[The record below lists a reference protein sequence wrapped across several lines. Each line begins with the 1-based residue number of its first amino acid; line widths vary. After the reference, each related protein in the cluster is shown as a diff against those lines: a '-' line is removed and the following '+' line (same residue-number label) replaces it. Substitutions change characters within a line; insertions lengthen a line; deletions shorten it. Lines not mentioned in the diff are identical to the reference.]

1 MWRNGRGL
9 LRPASPVVP
18 PRNAGPLP
26 GWHASRSGGRGT
38 RRDLRCTRL
47 GAWAPRSNSQ
57 LVRPFRACWP
67 RGRFHAGRASLSKAR
82 QVTGPSRTEPCMSTC
97 MTRLTGLTSHAGAL
111 VAALVVLNGAAIA
124 CGGAAVAD
132 PNQDEQFL
140 ALLDDEGIP
149 AVKGVPSLI
158 YTAHEVCRKLDAGMS
173 ATGLVDKMVNDA
185 YGVDPPERLYAPG
198 RLART
203 EARFITAAVEVYCP
217 YDQGKIASIE
227 AISAAGWNV
236 PTHRVIPYTHDAVNS
251 AGELPKLPSTWDTS
265 ALSAPRQQPAS
276 TGIAFASL
284 IGAVPSGEINE
295 PTPPQLPTP
304 SPPGA
309 HLRTAPRPVATPPRP
324 KHLPPPPQQPPPPA
338 VGPQPGDAAGGG
350 GIGGGGTGGG
360 TGGGGSGGGGHPVE
374 PAPAPPMPPG
384 FVTLAP

>member
-1 MWRNGRGL
+1 
-9 LRPASPVVP
+9 
-18 PRNAGPLP
+18 
-26 GWHASRSGGRGT
+26 
-38 RRDLRCTRL
+38 
-47 GAWAPRSNSQ
+47 
-57 LVRPFRACWP
+57 
-67 RGRFHAGRASLSKAR
+67 
-82 QVTGPSRTEPCMSTC
+82 MSTC

-338 VGPQPGDAAGGG
+338 VGPQPGTLPAAAV
-350 GIGGGGTGGG
+350 
-360 TGGGGSGGGGHPVE
+360 SAVA
-374 PAPAPPMPPG
+374 APAAAQAVEAAAAAAAAAIQSSRRQRHPCRQALSRSHHDYPAGLLTEKYKETATIGRPAQRTAVKG
-384 FVTLAP
+384 SLTWR